1 MAQGSAGVKAREIDL
16 TGPVTRTPT
25 GVPAGVIGTSLK
37 GPAFLPVTIG
47 NMDDFFAKFGRT
59 DGKKFGP
66 LAANEWLRNA
76 GSLTYLRVLGIG
88 DGLARTEDGSVNRAG
103 FVVGDDLPTSDLDS
117 VDGFKSN
124 EFANLGG
131 APGRTHFLGSFMKET
146 EGSNILTSAGLTSPW
161 RLVGSSF
168 QQGVWCRYG
177 VTGATPST
185 SKGYSLYIN
194 TFKYSSAL
202 HRSLV
207 GSNFLASEGDVI
219 MGLKATYSNDYPGNE
234 EMLVKFDLGTNET
247 FTPGNTSG
255 DPWTP
260 GNGSASFG
268 SSDGNLMIRVNKTS
282 GVKLDQRVSSAYV
295 TTGFLTFVDAPV
307 SATWSSSSDKTAIVW
322 INKTQLGAWVTDVS
336 GAFVVSDFNPLTKTI
351 FTPADLVS
359 PLWPE
364 TYVEWHTAPFALP
377 VLRGVVMTASGVL
390 AKVAPATPIAP
401 GTTTLG
407 LDGAAG
413 AVGKNVGY
421 VDLEGGK
428 QEFVL
433 LLNGHKGTDARYPNV
448 LTASFDMTAPN
459 YFGNVLN
466 SDPLKI
472 NESGHC
478 LYASWDVH
486 PAVALVD
493 GTGVVDPTD
502 VTGDKEPSCFLLT
515 GSLARDT
522 SSATKPNYE
531 GFEDRFSHAKSPW
544 VVSQKFAGR
553 PANLFRLH
561 ALDAGASVADLYK
574 ISIENITPALENDV
588 NQYGTFDLVIRDW
601 SDRDAEMLP
610 LEQFRGLSLD
620 PSSDRYISKVIGD
633 AHIFF
638 DFERTDAEQK
648 IVMDGNYAANSN
660 LVRVEVSDEVDG
672 AFLDPKALP
681 MGFRGIDHLVTSGTD
696 PLAHDTAGGLL
707 LAASSLDGLATLP
720 LPMRLTVKENVA
732 PKASVNSRLYWGVQ
746 FEHITDVARPN
757 ASKKKNLSLKSYTK
771 YFPSYDT
778 SGATFST
785 GSNPGQPDSTA
796 LGVLDSD
803 RFCNNLF
810 TLEKVMVKADVNG
823 VADTT
828 KWVDALYSRDGV
840 VPLGMK
846 ALEVKD
852 LSVNENRRFGKF
864 TFIMQG
870 GFDGLNV
877 FDVDSAEMN
886 NAAVITDIN
895 NEASRGGENGPNA
908 KAYLKALD
916 IMKNVVNVDLQLLAI
931 PGIREEVITNAAS
944 EAVRDRFDALYLMD
958 ISEKDNLGVDITSDS
973 QNPSVALTARGFKDR
988 TIDNSFAAAYYPDVI
1003 VRDPTTGTNVV
1014 VPPSV
1019 AVLGALALNDRV
1031 AHPWFAPAGLARGA
1045 LDSVIDVKV
1054 KLNQTNLDTLYDVNI
1069 NPLVSPRAGDRV
1081 TVWGQKTLQAG
1092 NTALNRVNVRR
1103 LLIEIRR
1110 QVRDIAQS
1118 ILFEPN
1124 RAATLARFSAAVT
1137 PRLARIQSLAGLE
1150 RFRVVIDSSTT
1161 SQQDIENNT
1170 IRGKIFVQPTKSVEF
1185 VSLDFV
1191 VSNTA
1196 AQ

>member
-47 NMDDFFAKFGRT
+47 NMGDFFAKFGRT

-76 GSLTYLRVLGIG
+76 GSLTYLRVLGVG
-88 DGLARTEDGSVNRAG
+88 DGLAREEDGSVNRAG
-103 FVVGDDLPTSDLDS
+103 FVVGDDLPTSDLSS
-117 VDGFKSN
+117 VNGFKSN
-124 EFANLGG
+124 EFANAGG
-131 APGRTHFLGSFMKET
+131 APGRTHFLGSFMAET
-146 EGSNILTSAGLTSPW
+146 EGSNALTSAGLTSPW
-161 RLVGSSF
+161 RLVGTSF

-177 VTGATPST
+177 VAGATPDND
-185 SKGYSLYIN
+185 KEYSLYVN

-202 HRSLV
+202 HRTLV
-207 GSNFLASEGDVI
+207 GSDFLASEGDIV
-219 MGLKATYSNDYPGNE
+219 MGLKATYSVDAPGDE
-234 EMLVKFDLGTNET
+234 EMIVKFDLGSDNT
-247 FTPGNTSG
+247 FSAGTASG
-255 DPWTP
+255 VSWTA
-260 GNGSASFG
+260 GQGSASSG

-282 GVKLDQRVSSAYV
+282 GVKLDQRVSGAYV
-295 TTGFLTFVDAPV
+295 TTGFLGFVGTPV
-307 SATWSSSSDKTAIVW
+307 SATWSSPSDKTAIVW
-322 INKTQLGAWVTDVS
+322 INKTQLSAWVDDVS
-336 GAFVVSDFNPLTKTI
+336 TVFTVSSFKALTNVI
-351 FTPADLVS
+351 FTPADLAT

-364 TYVEWHTAPFALP
+364 TYIEWHTTPFALP

-390 AKVAPATPIAP
+390 AKVAPATPVAP

-407 LDGAAG
+407 LDGAVG
-413 AVGKNVGY
+413 TVGKNIGY
-421 VDLEGGK
+421 VDSGDGK

-486 PAVALVD
+486 PAVALPD
-493 GTGVVDPTD
+493 GTGVVDPLD
-502 VTGDKEPSCFLLT
+502 VSGDKAPSCFLLT
-515 GSLARDT
+515 GSSARDSST
-522 SSATKPNYE
+522 STKPNYE

-544 VVSQKFAGR
+544 VISQKFAGR

-561 ALDAGASVADLYK
+561 ALDAGASVSDLYK
-574 ISIENITPALENDV
+574 ISIENITPAFENDV

-620 PSSDRYISKVIGD
+620 PSNDRYISKVIGD

-638 DFERTDAEQK
+638 DFERADAEQK
-648 IVMDGNYAANSN
+648 IVMDGNYAASSN

-672 AFLDPKALP
+672 AFIDPKALP

-696 PLAHDTAGGLL
+696 PLKHDTAGGLL
-707 LAASSLDGLATLP
+707 LAANLLDGLVTPP

-746 FEHITDVARPN
+746 FEYITDLTKPN

-785 GSNPGQPDSTA
+785 GSNPGQPDSVT

-803 RFCNNLF
+803 KFCNNLF
-810 TLEKVMVKADVNG
+810 TLEKVMVKADING

-828 KWVDALYSRDGV
+828 KWVDAVYSRDNV
-840 VPLGMK
+840 VPSGMK
-846 ALEVKD
+846 AFEVTD

-877 FDVDSAEMN
+877 FDVDSLEMN
-886 NAAVITDIN
+886 NAAVITDIS
-895 NEASRGGENGPNA
+895 NEASRGGENGPTA
-908 KAYLKALD
+908 RAYLKALD

-931 PGIREEVITNAAS
+931 PGIREEVITNSAS

-958 ISEKDNLGVDITSDS
+958 ISEKDNLGVDVTSDS
-973 QNPSVALTARGFKDR
+973 QNPSVTLTARGFKDR

-1003 VRDPTTGTNVV
+1003 VRDPTTGTNVI

-1092 NTALNRVNVRR
+1092 ASALNRVNVRR

-1137 PRLARIQSLAGLE
+1137 PRLARIQSLSGLE
-1150 RFRVVIDSSTT
+1150 RFKVVIDSSTT
-1161 SQQDIENNT
+1161 SQQDVENNT

>member
-37 GPAFLPVTIG
+37 GPAFLPVTVG
-47 NMDDFFAKFGRT
+47 NMGDFFAKFGRT

-76 GSLTYLRVLGIG
+76 GALTYLRVLGVG
-88 DGLARTEDGSVNRAG
+88 DGLAREEDGSVNRAG
-103 FVVGDDLPTSDLDS
+103 FVVGDNLPTSDLGS

-124 EFANLGG
+124 VFANAGG
-131 APGRTHFLGSFMKET
+131 TPGRTYFLGTFMSESV
-146 EGSNILTSAGLTSPW
+146 GSTYLSSAGLQTSTDS
-161 RLVGSSF
+161 V
-168 QQGVWCRYG
+168 
-177 VTGATPST
+177 
-185 SKGYSLYIN
+185 
-194 TFKYSSAL
+194 
-202 HRSLV
+202 
-207 GSNFLASEGDVI
+207 
-219 MGLKATYSNDYPGNE
+219 
-234 EMLVKFDLGTNET
+234 
-247 FTPGNTSG
+247 
-255 DPWTP
+255 
-260 GNGSASFG
+260 
-268 SSDGNLMIRVNKTS
+268 
-282 GVKLDQRVSSAYV
+282 
-295 TTGFLTFVDAPV
+295 PV
-307 SATWSSSSDKTAIVW
+307 V
-322 INKTQLGAWVTDVS
+322 
-336 GAFVVSDFNPLTKTI
+336 
-351 FTPADLVS
+351 
-359 PLWPE
+359 
-364 TYVEWHTAPFALP
+364 
-377 VLRGVVMTASGVL
+377 RGVVMAASGVL
-390 AKVAPATPIAP
+390 LKVASPTHVAPANTVT
-401 GTTTLG
+401 GEDGSLG
-407 LDGAAG
+407 V
-413 AVGKNVGY
+413 VGKNLGY
-421 VDLEGGK
+421 VNLSDGR
-428 QEFVL
+428 QEFAL
-433 LLNGHKGTDARYPNV
+433 FLNGHKGTDLRYPNM

-459 YFGNVLN
+459 YFANVFN
-466 SDPLKI
+466 SDPLKLD
-472 NESGHC
+472 EAGHC
-478 LYASWDVH
+478 LYSYWDVSS
-486 PAVALVD
+486 AIANCT
-493 GTGVVDPTD
+493 GSGVVNESE
-502 VTGDKEPSCFLLT
+502 VVGDSEPVCFLLT
-515 GSLARDT
+515 GSADRAN
-522 SSATKPNYE
+522 SEATKPNYE

-561 ALDAGASVADLYK
+561 ALDAGASVSDLYK

-588 NQYGTFDLVIRDW
+588 NQYGAFDLVIRDW

-620 PSSDRYISKVIGD
+620 PSSDKYISKVIGD
-633 AHIFF
+633 AHVFF
-638 DFERTDAEQK
+638 DFDRPDAEQK

-672 AFLDPKALP
+672 AFIDPKALP

-696 PLAHDTAGGLL
+696 PLAHDDGDGLL
-707 LAASSLDGLATLP
+707 VAASSLEDLVTLP
-720 LPMRLTVKENVA
+720 LPMRLTVKENVE

-746 FEHITDVARPN
+746 FEHITDVAKPN

-785 GSNPGQPDSTA
+785 GSNPGQPDSEA

-810 TLEKVMVKADVNG
+810 SLEKVMVKADANG

-828 KWVDALYSRDGV
+828 KWVEAVYARDGV
-840 VPLGMK
+840 VPSGMK
-846 ALEVKD
+846 ALEVTD

-877 FDVDSAEMN
+877 FDVDSLEMN
-886 NAAVITDIN
+886 NAAVISDITY
-895 NEASRGGENGPNA
+895 EDTRGGENGPTA
-908 KAYLKALD
+908 RVYLKALD

-931 PGIREEVITNAAS
+931 PGIREEVITNSAS

-958 ISEKDNLGVDITSDS
+958 ISEKDNLDAEVTSDS
-973 QNPSVALTARGFKDR
+973 QNPSVTLTARRFKNR

-1003 VRDPTTGTNVV
+1003 VRDPSTGTNVV

-1110 QVRDIAQS
+1110 QVRDIAQT

-1137 PRLARIQSLAGLE
+1137 PRLARIQSLSGLE
-1150 RFRVVIDSSTT
+1150 RFKVVIDSSTT
-1161 SQQDIENNT
+1161 SQQDVENNT